1 VISGKVGFRS
11 DGREVSLGA
20 GGYIVKPRGELHS
33 MWNAGDEPARM
44 IEIISPA
51 GFEKYFMELAE
62 ATAAGG
68 GVRPD
73 PSVTAPIAERF
84 GLSFDFTEVSD
95 LVARHGL
102 RSPR

>member
-1 VISGKVGFRS
+1 
-11 DGREVSLGA
+11 
-20 GGYIVKPRGELHS
+20 

-62 ATAAGG
+62 ATAAAG

-84 GLSFDFTEVSD
+84 GLSFD
-95 LVARHGL
+95 
-102 RSPR
+102 SPRYPTSLLAMGCDRLASGTGSSRCEGPF